1 MKSGHHLYK
10 YFCIRSASTFTHDN
24 LTREHLQMI
33 TGLVQIVDD
42 IHSITAS
49 IIADRHTDNS
59 V

>member
-10 YFCIRSASTFTHDN
+10 YFYIRSASTFTHDN
-24 LTREHLQMI
+24 LTREHRQMI

-42 IHSITAS
+42 SHSMTVY
-49 IIADRHTDNS
+49 IISDRHTDNS

>member
-10 YFCIRSASTFTHDN
+10 YFYIRSASTFTHDN

-42 IHSITAS
+42 IFSIIVY
-49 IIADRHTDNS
+49 IIADRHIDNS